1 MPDEKKYPHE
11 GHRDRV
17 KQRFLNVGFENMQD
31 YEILEMVLF
40 YAIPRRDTND
50 MAKKILSHFGSLIN
64 VLDASTEE
72 LEKCGLSGNTAIY
85 IKMAGDLC
93 KKYHAD
99 KTKNTITKLSAEN
112 PADKFE
118 TIFNGTDKNKKVA
131 VALFDEFGRKIY
143 ISVVYE
149 GSFSETDGYIKKVM
163 EISLTHHAWGI
174 VFAYDNSENIPMPS
188 ARDINTIYILK
199 HKMANV
205 NVKLIDCI
213 VFSECNSV
221 SLSSIDEFKNIFTE
235 NKT

>member
-1 MPDEKKYPHE
+1 M
-11 GHRDRV
+11 
-17 KQRFLNVGFENMQD
+17 
-31 YEILEMVLF
+31 
-40 YAIPRRDTND
+40 
-50 MAKKILSHFGSLIN
+50 
-64 VLDASTEE
+64 
-72 LEKCGLSGNTAIY
+72 
-85 IKMAGDLC
+85 
-93 KKYHAD
+93 
-99 KTKNTITKLSAEN
+99 
-112 PADKFE
+112 
-118 TIFNGTDKNKKVA
+118 A

>member
-17 KQRFLNVGFENMQD
+17 KQRFLNAGFENMQD

-99 KTKNTITKLSAEN
+99 KTKNTISKLSAEN

-131 VALFDEFGRKIY
+131 VALFDEFGRKI
-143 ISVVYE
+143 
-149 GSFSETDGYIKKVM
+149 
-163 EISLTHHAWGI
+163 
-174 VFAYDNSENIPMPS
+174 
-188 ARDINTIYILK
+188 
-199 HKMANV
+199 
-205 NVKLIDCI
+205 
-213 VFSECNSV
+213 
-221 SLSSIDEFKNIFTE
+221 
-235 NKT
+235 